1 MIILTLIPWS
11 EGVQVVGLVV
21 GLPHLGQLRGV
32 VLQQGINGI
41 DPEGAILL
49 VILEQKLSKCS
60 QKAQFTS

>member
-21 GLPHLGQLRGV
+21 GLPHLGQLGGV